1 MYPDDILPTYSVSIV
16 LLISWSRYSIAIVTT
31 VEIEVTLFQ
40 DLENSMQ
47 IKVHTAQLR
56 IKINIIFIEGQFYQ
70 KKITG
75 TSRVAAKLNAA

>member
-1 MYPDDILPTYSVSIV
+1 MYPDDILPTYSISIV

-40 DLENSMQ
+40 DLGNSMQ

-56 IKINIIFIEGQFYQ
+56 IKINI
-70 KKITG
+70 
-75 TSRVAAKLNAA
+75 L